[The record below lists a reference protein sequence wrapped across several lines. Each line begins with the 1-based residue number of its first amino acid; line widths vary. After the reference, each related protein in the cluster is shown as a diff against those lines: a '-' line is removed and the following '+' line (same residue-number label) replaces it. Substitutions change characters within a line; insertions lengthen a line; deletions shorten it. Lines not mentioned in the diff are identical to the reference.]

1 MPVVSPASAQLS
13 HLAGAR
19 QTLRT
24 ETEPDN
30 IDLKNKLFTA
40 AACRRSQL
48 SQAHKP
54 LLGYLHANCEAVIY
68 RDTGLIFFFFFHF
81 FLETAASAVN
91 AHGNKGKETMWNTLK
106 EEKGDK

>member
-13 HLAGAR
+13 HLADAR

-24 ETEPDN
+24 ETEPDK
-30 IDLKNKLFTA
+30 IDLKNKSLFTA

-54 LLGYLHANCEAVIY
+54 LLGYLHANWEAVKY
-68 RDTGLIFFFFFHF
+68 RDTGLIFFFFFFLFSF
-81 FLETAASAVN
+81 FETAASAVN
-91 AHGNKGKETMWNTLK
+91 AHGNKGKETM
-106 EEKGDK
+106 